1 VEASRKETESR
12 EDTMNRVLIVLTI
25 CLTAGILYGDTKLPV
40 AGERF
45 PDFKLEDTEG
55 TLHSLKDFNGKVT
68 ILAVTATDKD
78 SSRESR
84 EKRFKEVSRWV
95 EAIRQKGMPEVRFI
109 GLAGLNVVFFMK
121 ETARA
126 NIRRDQ
132 PIHYLLDFN
141 RSFHESL
148 CDAVA
153 PRLFVLDEAGRIRAV
168 ITSVH
173 SPEAEALVIQAVVS
187 LMKNKEMVR

>member
-1 VEASRKETESR
+1 
-12 EDTMNRVLIVLTI
+12 MNRVLILPTLSLI
-25 CLTAGILYGDTKLPV
+25 AGLLHADTKLPV
-40 AGERF
+40 AGETF

-55 TLHSLKDFNGKVT
+55 TPNSLKDFSGRIT
-68 ILAVTATDKD
+68 IIAVTAKDKD
-78 SSRESR
+78 GSRESR
-84 EKRFKEVSRWV
+84 AKRFKEVASWA
-95 EAIRQKGMPEVRFI
+95 EAIRQKGLPEIRFI
-109 GLAGLNVVFFMK
+109 GLAGLKVVSFMK

-132 PIHYLLDFN
+132 PVHYLLDFN

-173 SPEAEALVIQAVVS
+173 SPETEALVVQAVESAV
-187 LMKNKEMVR
+187 KHKAMVR